1 MKRIFL
7 IVSLA
12 LISLLSFAQLPSVS
26 LRTIDGKTVNTAK
39 LNNNGKPFIISF
51 FATWCKPCQ
60 QELDAINE
68 VIADWEEETGVK
80 VITVSIDQG
89 QNVDKVKPLVDSKG
103 WEFEV
108 LLDPNSDFKRAMNV
122 TLVTT
127 VFVIDGKGNIVDQRS
142 GYTVGS
148 EKHLIE
154 KVRELLKKK

>member
-51 FATWCKPCQ
+51 FATCKPCQ

-122 TLVTT
+122 TLVPT

>member
-1 MKRIFL
+1 MKKLFL

-12 LISLLSFAQLPSVS
+12 LISLLSFAQLPSVT
-26 LRTIDGKTVNTAK
+26 LKTIDGKTVNTAK
-39 LNNNGKPFIISF
+39 LSNNGKPFIISF

-80 VITVSIDQG
+80 LFAISIDQG

-103 WEFEV
+103 WEFDV

-122 TLVTT
+122 TLVPS
-127 VFVIDGKGNIVDQRS
+127 VCVIDGKGNIVDQRS